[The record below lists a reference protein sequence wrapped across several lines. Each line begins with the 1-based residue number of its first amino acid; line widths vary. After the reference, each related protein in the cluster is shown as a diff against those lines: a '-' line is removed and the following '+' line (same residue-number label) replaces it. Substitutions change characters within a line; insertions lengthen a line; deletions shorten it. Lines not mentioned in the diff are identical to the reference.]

1 MSSKTNKQ
9 RALLGE
15 KTLGAFHKLIQTAKI
30 HQNNN
35 QLLIKCIK
43 EFSGVLSLW
52 WAEDDELT
60 IKLSHG
66 RFLIQDE
73 KLYFQRDNAKLI
85 KEVYHFFECRELSG
99 LRFHS
104 DIMNSSSENIL
115 GFARLLNEASEKDNP
130 LAWIVDGIKNETF
143 SWVKILQLPKTR
155 PHEKEFERKDMA
167 RKTYAYAL
175 TSVKE
180 VAQKINSQ
188 KRAGVRKLK
197 RIAQN
202 MVDVLSEDESVM
214 LGISTMRDY
223 DDYTYTHSVNVAI
236 LSLCMG
242 KRIGLSRIPLSYL
255 AICGLV
261 HDLGKLNIP
270 KGILNK
276 PGKLTDEEFKEMKE
290 HPIKSVSQIM
300 KMQAPEDL
308 KAKILLPPFEHHLKF
323 DLSGYPQVQNKRS
336 VSLFGRILAIADVFD
351 ALTSPRIYRPIAYSP
366 DRVLAT
372 MLKGS
377 GKDFDPILLK
387 VFINI
392 LGVYPVGTLLKLD
405 TGELGLVVDCQKN
418 GDLTRPRIVLLVND
432 GGKFNK
438 GKCVQLSAKHSETG
452 SFKRNIVRSFHP
464 SSFGLQPAD
473 FIL

>member
-1 MSSKTNKQ
+1 
-9 RALLGE
+9 
-15 KTLGAFHKLIQTAKI
+15 
-30 HQNNN
+30 
-35 QLLIKCIK
+35 
-43 EFSGVLSLW
+43 
-52 WAEDDELT
+52 
-60 IKLSHG
+60 
-66 RFLIQDE
+66 
-73 KLYFQRDNAKLI
+73 
-85 KEVYHFFECRELSG
+85 
-99 LRFHS
+99 
-104 DIMNSSSENIL
+104 
-115 GFARLLNEASEKDNP
+115 
-130 LAWIVDGIKNETF
+130 
-143 SWVKILQLPKTR
+143 
-155 PHEKEFERKDMA
+155 
-167 RKTYAYAL
+167 
-175 TSVKE
+175 
-180 VAQKINSQ
+180 
-188 KRAGVRKLK
+188 
-197 RIAQN
+197 
-202 MVDVLSEDESVM
+202 
-214 LGISTMRDY
+214 
-223 DDYTYTHSVNVAI
+223 
-236 LSLCMG
+236 MG

-366 DRVLAT
+366 DRVLAI